1 MFTFFHNP
9 FIAILKGAGP
19 PGAPRGHFTLHR
31 ARDVTQLRGTRSR
44 SLAEPNVYWLWCY
57 NANTRIKTLQQDSHM
72 STTHDGQL
80 ALCKGRKQ
88 QMATLN
94 TLWRILIPCCITAKE
109 KQEKTGIFWD
119 FSIIW
124 MHIPN
129 PMCLLNIWT
138 NLVKFPII
146 NNLKYVI

>member
-1 MFTFFHNP
+1 MNTELVSAMFTFFHNP

-94 TLWRILIPCCITAKE
+94 TLKNPDSLLHHSKG
-109 KQEKTGIFWD
+109 KTGE
-119 FSIIW
+119 
-124 MHIPN
+124 N
-129 PMCLLNIWT
+129 GNLLRFQH
-138 NLVKFPII
+138 NLNAHPQPDVFI
-146 NNLKYVI
+146 KYLD